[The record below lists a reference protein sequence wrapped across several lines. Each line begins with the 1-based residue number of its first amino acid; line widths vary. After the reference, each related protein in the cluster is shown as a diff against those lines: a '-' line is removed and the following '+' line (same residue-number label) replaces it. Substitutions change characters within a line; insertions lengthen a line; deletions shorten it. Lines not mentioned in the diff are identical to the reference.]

1 MSSYTYESGN
11 THCICFNCNK
21 NRLIDEDCSCGAPTM
36 RVQSKRNLMNELTEG
51 IDALAERKDLEEW
64 AFYESGLVAHGC
76 LENIDEYIREAIT
89 RYVRLLLSKQRKE
102 IIELQD

>member
-1 MSSYTYESGN
+1 
-11 THCICFNCNK
+11 
-21 NRLIDEDCSCGAPTM
+21 M

-89 RYVRLLLSKQRKE
+89 RYGRLLLSKQRKE
-102 IIELQD
+102 IIELQAELEYYRGVPEQVANVREA

>member
-36 RVQSKRNLMNELTEG
+36 RVQSKRNLMNELKEG
-51 IDALAERKDLEEW
+51 IDALAERRKMERDRL
-64 AFYESGLVAHGC
+64 
-76 LENIDEYIREAIT
+76 DE
-89 RYVRLLLSKQRKE
+89 RLGY
-102 IIELQD
+102 